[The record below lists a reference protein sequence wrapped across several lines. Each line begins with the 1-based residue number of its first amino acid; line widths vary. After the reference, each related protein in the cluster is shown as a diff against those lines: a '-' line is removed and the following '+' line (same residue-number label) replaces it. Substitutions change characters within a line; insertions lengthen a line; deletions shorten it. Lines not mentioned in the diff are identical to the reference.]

1 MTWSLKIKIFVW
13 FPPSVQDF
21 FVICITL
28 IFKRTSL
35 RIFRFKVSQF
45 VPFWIKNPQNLSK
58 ICKKG
63 TRARAWAIASLLIF
77 FQYSAKAV
85 SVM

>member
-1 MTWSLKIKIFVW
+1 MVTQIFYFFVG

-21 FVICITL
+21 FFCKMTYT
-28 IFKRTSL
+28 FKRPSL
-35 RIFRFKVSQF
+35 QLFRFQTAQF

-63 TRARAWAIASLLIF
+63 SNCEI
-77 FQYSAKAV
+77 
-85 SVM
+85 